1 MKSKNKSVVISWFF
15 VGLWMILIFYF
26 SSQVSET
33 SGGLSQEIAKTIKNI
48 MESSSTETVIDL
60 KQLNHLLRKLAH
72 FSVYFILG
80 ILVFNAMSR
89 SGKKKISWMILM
101 CVLYAIS
108 DEIHQSFV
116 PGRGP
121 SIIDVF
127 IDSTGAITGII
138 LGKVYLL
145 KKKRIN
151 RST

>member
-1 MKSKNKSVVISWFF
+1 MV
-15 VGLWMILIFYF
+15 
-26 SSQVSET
+26 
-33 SGGLSQEIAKTIKNI
+33 
-48 MESSSTETVIDL
+48 
-60 KQLNHLLRKLAH
+60 
-72 FSVYFILG
+72 
-80 ILVFNAMSR
+80 R
-89 SGKKKISWMILM
+89 SGKKKISWMILI

-138 LGKVYLL
+138 LGKAYLL

>member
-72 FSVYFILG
+72 FSFYFILG
-80 ILVFNAMSR
+80 LLVFNAMVR
-89 SGKKKISWMILM
+89 SGKKKISWMILI

-138 LGKVYLL
+138 LGKAYLL